1 MNEHGEKEV
10 DGMPLKFAYETAW
23 NGGMIRVEA
32 PSLDELSKI
41 IKNIRET
48 DETPRTQ
55 ELGSDGGIEP
65 TSDYPN
71 IGGNTGCADALRA
84 LLASDWGRAEPR
96 TEAELTEAMKAN
108 AVHYQR
114 GTISGLLT
122 NLTRRGQLRRVG
134 KKLGSYAYAI
144 NRTKETEITS

>member
-1 MNEHGEKEV
+1 
-10 DGMPLKFAYETAW
+10 MPVKFAYETAW
-23 NGGMIRVEA
+23 NGGTIRVEA

-41 IKNIRET
+41 VKDIRET

-55 ELGSDGGIEP
+55 ELRSDSGIEP

-71 IGGNTGCADALRA
+71 IGGSTGCADALRT

-96 TEAELTEAMKAN
+96 TEAELTEAMRSN
-108 AVHYQR
+108 AIHYQR

-122 NLTRRGQLRRVG
+122 NLTRKGELRRVG

-144 NRTKETEITS
+144 NSKTTERKEMLVTA